1 MYVELTD
8 TTTQPRIYIALTASS
23 VSAGRDTIHIGNP
36 EDIRPTAS
44 YAKATPWQRTQAENM
59 AEHLRQIAA
68 ERAAA
73 GHSGLAVSNDWTVT
87 VLPD

>member
-8 TTTQPRIYIALTASS
+8 TTTQPRIYIALAASS
-23 VSAGRDTIHIGNP
+23 VTMDRDTIHIGNP
-36 EDIRPTAS
+36 EDIRPVAS
-44 YAKATPWQRTQAENM
+44 YAKATPWQRIEAHIM

-73 GHSGLAVSNDWTVT
+73 GHSGLTVSNDWTVT